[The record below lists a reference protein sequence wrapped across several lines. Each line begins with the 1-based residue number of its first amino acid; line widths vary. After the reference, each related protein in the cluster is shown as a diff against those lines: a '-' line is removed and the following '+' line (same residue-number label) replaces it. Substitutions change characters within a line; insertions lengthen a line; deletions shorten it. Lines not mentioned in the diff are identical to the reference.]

1 MKSRNKPK
9 IDATVEVSAVSYEW
23 NDPVERQ
30 LAIALVEAKV
40 LSEGHLR
47 ALGAT
52 KQREQS
58 LLDAVISS
66 GLVSEEEV
74 SQALAGRYGLP
85 YVRLASVP
93 IDSSLFRFIPHD
105 KASQHHCVPIKLEG
119 EQLTVAMYNPLD
131 LTLVDALE
139 FEQNLKVKV
148 VLATRRDILNAI
160 STQYGLV
167 DTLQTF
173 MSGICEQEDG
183 EVEVPSSARATH
195 DLDEVVTEESKP
207 IIKLSNM
214 ILSNGVG
221 ARASDIHIEPMAN
234 MVKIRYRV
242 DGVIQTHSSLPKWVQ
257 NALVSRFKVIAR
269 LNIAS
274 RQTPQDGR
282 LNLKYNDRT
291 IDLRVSTLPTHYGE
305 KVVIRILDPGR
316 SVSSID
322 NLGLSGRNLQVIRTA
337 LDSPQG
343 MLLTTG
349 PTGSGKT
356 STLYA
361 AVHSLRTEDK
371 NIVTVEDPVEMQ
383 IPGVNQVQVNERAKL
398 TFANAL
404 RSILRQDPD
413 VVLIGEIRDTETA
426 AVAFQ
431 AAQTGHLVLSSLHTN
446 DAVATLSRLAE
457 LEVEPYLIAES
468 TLAVMAQRL
477 ARRNCSECSEPYAP
491 SPEELRR
498 LGLAQGE
505 GEIRRG
511 NGCELC
517 QGSGFM
523 GRIGLFEVLAMETAL
538 ADLIIKGADSSDVR
552 AAAARA
558 GMKSILDDAVQK
570 VLQGLTTPEEVLRV
584 IQLDE
589 EYEFRCPECGRP
601 GDPNLAVCPS
611 CSHERFLKCPACG
624 MDLNSKWTCCPFC
637 RASVDSGPTP
647 LRPSSPVPPDAQQS
661 PGPDEPPPAA
671 REPAKEKAIPVE
683 EPVPSGLEPATE
695 GREPLGPA
703 TDEGVPGSAFPQ
715 AELSSPVAAD
725 AGDEQRQANA
735 GPHSTFEMPKGILD
749 GEGPLGELPGQLEDI
764 LIPDGR
770 FRILIADD
778 DIVTCNLITLLFRRF
793 KFKNHVVVTMNG
805 REALERV
812 REETPHLIILDL
824 LMPEVDGYELL
835 AQLRGDLKTA
845 FIPVIV
851 MTQTSPEKTRSHSL
865 KLGADEYL
873 NKPVDPARLES
884 CVTSI
889 LNRIY
894 GI

>member
-1 MKSRNKPK
+1 MPRDRPN

-23 NDPVERQ
+23 RDPVERQ
-30 LAIALVEAKV
+30 LAIALVEANV

-58 LLDAVISS
+58 LLDAVIFS

-74 SQALAGRYGLP
+74 SQALASRYGLP

-139 FEQNLKVKV
+139 FEQNLKLKV

-173 MSGICEQEDG
+173 MSGICEEKDG
-183 EVEVPSSARATH
+183 EVEIPSSARATH

-221 ARASDIHIEPMAN
+221 ARASDIHVEPMAN

-242 DGVIQTHSSLPKWVQ
+242 DGVMQTHSSLPKWVQ
-257 NALVSRFKVIAR
+257 SALVSRFKVIAR
-269 LNIAS
+269 LNIAV

-282 LNLKYNDRT
+282 LNLKYNDRA

-305 KVVIRILDPGR
+305 KVVIRILDPDR

-322 NLGLSGRNLQVIRTA
+322 GLGLSGRNLQVLEAA

-343 MLLTTG
+343 MVLTTG

-371 NIVTVEDPVEMQ
+371 NIVTVEDPVELQ
-383 IPGVNQVQVNERAKL
+383 IPGVNQVQVNERANL
-398 TFANAL
+398 TFASAL

-446 DAVATLSRLAE
+446 DAVATLTRMAE

-477 ARRNCSECSEPYAP
+477 ARRNCTECAELYTPA
-491 SPEELRR
+491 PEELRR
-498 LGLAQGE
+498 LGIAQGN
-505 GEIRRG
+505 GEFKRG

-523 GRIGLFEVLAMETAL
+523 GRIGLFEVLAMEPAL
-538 ADLIIKGADSSDVR
+538 AELIIKGADSSEVR

-584 IQLDE
+584 IHLDE
-589 EYEFRCPECGRP
+589 EYEHRCPECGQP
-601 GDPNLAVCPS
+601 SDPNLTVCPS
-611 CSHERFLKCPACG
+611 CGHERVLTCPACG
-624 MDLNSKWTCCPFC
+624 MEMSPKWTCCPFC
-637 RASVDSGPTP
+637 RASADSGPAP
-647 LRPSSPVPPDAQQS
+647 LRPASPVPPDAQAS
-661 PGPDEPPPAA
+661 PAPDESAPAA
-671 REPAKEKAIPVE
+671 KEPTKEEVTPAA
-683 EPVPSGLEPATE
+683 EPVSSAVEAAAEGSEP
-695 GREPLGPA
+695 RGPVA
-703 TDEGVPGSAFPQ
+703 DEGVPDSVSPK
-715 AELSSPVAAD
+715 AELSSPVAAEP
-725 AGDEQRQANA
+725 GDGQGQEDA
-735 GPHSTFEMPKGILD
+735 GPHSTFEMPKGVLD
-749 GEGPLGELPGQLEDI
+749 GESPIGELPGQLEDI

-805 REALERV
+805 REAMERV
-812 REETPHLIILDL
+812 QEEAPHLIILDL
-824 LMPEVDGYELL
+824 LMPEVDGYEFLT
-835 AQLRGDLKTA
+835 QLRGDLKTA

-873 NKPVDPARLES
+873 NKPVDPAKLEY